1 MSRDAAIGA
10 PQEYAGKTRIAGP
23 ILQQKGKSIS
33 FGSPVKRKYTERSDK
48 AAFRNICGNQSQAIT
63 FHPIIMN
70 TGITLSGTILLTFLI
85 QVFQP
90 GLVQAASV
98 RNFQSLSVVYSN
110 NLLGELTPCG

>member
-1 MSRDAAIGA
+1 MLRLAHHRNMSEKPDRQAIS
-10 PQEYAGKTRIAGP
+10 QY
-23 ILQQKGKSIS
+23 QGKSIS

-63 FHPIIMN
+63 LHAIIMN
-70 TGITLSGTILLTFLI
+70 TGITLSGIILLTFFI

-90 GLVQAASV
+90 GQVLADSV
-98 RNFQSLSVVYSN
+98 RNFQSLSVIYSN